1 MEMSKYLKED
11 IEEILK
17 EYPKLGNMSS
27 EELRMKAYQFSQE
40 ASILYERVCR
50 LNSKAHCLEMYA
62 YCKERE
68 IDL

>member
-11 IEEILK
+11 IKEILE
-17 EYPKLGNMSS
+17 EYPKLKNTSP
-27 EELRMKAYQFSQE
+27 EELRMKAYEFSQE
-40 ASILYERVCR
+40 ASVLYERVCR